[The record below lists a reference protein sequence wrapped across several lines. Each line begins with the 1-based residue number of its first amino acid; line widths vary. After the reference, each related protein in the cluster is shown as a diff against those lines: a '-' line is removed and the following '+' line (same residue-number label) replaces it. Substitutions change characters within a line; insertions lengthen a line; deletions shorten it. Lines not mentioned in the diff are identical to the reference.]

1 MLVLIYKPEYKK
13 EVMNCQGI
21 MMFALVAVLLFMVY
35 WCFFNTYE
43 LFPGSKGYYS
53 ITWDPPSNVHGES
66 DVKYHVKIVD
76 SSTGAT
82 IIEAKGLSG
91 TLYEFSQGKWDSKY
105 TVEVSAIN
113 SVGEGS
119 STSIDF
125 TSGDGPF
132 DASQIKG
139 IQLWGSTGPL
149 PTSLAKLE
157 IGDEFSSL
165 AVVCDIP
172 KNVARIASGS
182 KTKDVTTHISI
193 EYTSASNGDT
203 CTWKWTKDAQNNDGV
218 DLMGGTTF
226 LATSAYDVQVGAKCS
241 PHGGVSPT
249 SATGTACSC
258 PIQILTNDK
267 MKITYT
273 FIQSEYGTTTVS
285 TTIKYSA
292 TLPSQPTNLKSVWK
306 NS

>member
-1 MLVLIYKPEYKK
+1 MKVSKN
-13 EVMNCQGI
+13 MNCQRI

-35 WCFFNTYE
+35 QCFSNTYE

-53 ITWDPPSNVHGES
+53 ITWDPPSNVHGEP

-76 SSTGAT
+76 SSTGVV
-82 IIEAKGLSG
+82 IIEQIGHSD
-91 TLYEFSQGKWDSKY
+91 TLYEFGQGKWDTKY

-132 DASQIKG
+132 DASQIRG
-139 IQLWGSTGPL
+139 IQIWGTTGPL
-149 PTSLAKLE
+149 PTSLTKLE
-157 IGDEFSSL
+157 IGDKFASL
-165 AVVCDIP
+165 AVICDIP
-172 KNVARIASGS
+172 KDVARIASGS
-182 KTKDVTTHISI
+182 KAKDVTTHISI
-193 EYTSASNGDT
+193 EYTSASNNNT

-218 DLMGGTTF
+218 DLMGSTTF
-226 LATSAYDVQVGAKCS
+226 LATSAYDVEVGAKCS
-241 PHGGVSPT
+241 THGGISPT

-258 PIQILTNDK
+258 PIQISMNDK

-273 FIQSEYGTTTVS
+273 FIQSEYGTTTASS
-285 TTIKYSA
+285 TFKYSA